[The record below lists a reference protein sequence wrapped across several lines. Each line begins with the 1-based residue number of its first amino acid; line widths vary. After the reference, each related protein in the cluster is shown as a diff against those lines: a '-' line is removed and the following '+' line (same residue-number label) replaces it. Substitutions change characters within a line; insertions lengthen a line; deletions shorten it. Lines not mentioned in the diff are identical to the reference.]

1 MISLELA
8 KKLKDAGLR
17 WEPQMGDFMYNN
29 DIIDCLDFADM
40 SFAAG
45 YEDLTHQGDVGFI
58 PRLDQLLAEIE
69 KRGWETDLQFFNNGT
84 GWFCEVA
91 KTVQFRHNKPRPKLT
106 INNKDGTK
114 TEVEPLSTCP
124 GWGDYGEKRMNK
136 EFAADS
142 PEEAAALAL
151 LWILEQEANA

>member
-1 MISLELA
+1 MLCIKTAS
-8 KKLKDAGLR
+8 KLKLAGLR

-69 KRGWETDLQFFNNGT
+69 KRGWKWSIVPSRNRYRLILTTVKQF
-84 GWFCEVA
+84 V
-91 KTVQFRHNKPRPKLT
+91 
-106 INNKDGTK
+106 
-114 TEVEPLSTCP
+114 
-124 GWGDYGEKRMNK
+124 
-136 EFAADS
+136 ADS

-151 LWILEQEANA
+151 LWILEQVAIA

>member
-1 MISLELA
+1 MISLETA
-8 KKLKDAGLR
+8 RKLKDAGLQ

-29 DIIDCLDFADM
+29 GIIDCLDFSDM

-69 KRGWETDLQFFNNGT
+69 KQGWTWMLYAPNNDGKY
-84 GWFCEVA
+84 GIDVG
-91 KTVQFRHNKPRPKLT
+91 KGLIYHSNQTV
-106 INNKDGTK
+106 
-114 TEVEPLSTCP
+114 
-124 GWGDYGEKRMNK
+124 M
-136 EFAADS
+136 ADS

-151 LWILEQEANA
+151 LWILE